1 MGIKT
6 IPFRDVEE
14 HADNMYEAVAAMFS
28 QARRELGE
36 RVLEATLQEV
46 ESDDYGVFDEVEES
60 TPDEYVEKEKVTTI
74 AINKF
79 LDGDVT
85 WRKTDEL
92 G

>member
-14 HADNMYEAVAAMFS
+14 HANNMYEAVAAMFS

-60 TPDEYVEKEKVTTI
+60 TPEEYVEKEKVTTV

-79 LDGDVT
+79 LDGDVS

>member
-1 MGIKT
+1 
-6 IPFRDVEE
+6 
-14 HADNMYEAVAAMFS
+14 
-28 QARRELGE
+28 L
-36 RVLEATLQEV
+36 
-46 ESDDYGVFDEVEES
+46 EES
-60 TPDEYVEKEKVTTI
+60 TPDEYVEKEKVTTV

>member
-14 HADNMYEAVAAMFS
+14 HAENMYEAVAAMFS

-36 RVLEATLQEV
+36 RILEATLQEV

-60 TPDEYVEKEKVTTI
+60 TPEEYVEKEKVTTV

-85 WRKTDEL
+85 WRKIDEL

>member
-60 TPDEYVEKEKVTTI
+60 TPEEYLEKEKVTTI

>member
-60 TPDEYVEKEKVTTI
+60 TPEEYVEKEKVTTV

-79 LDGDVT
+79 LEGDVT

>member
-60 TPDEYVEKEKVTTI
+60 TPEEYVEKEKVTTV

-79 LDGDVT
+79 LDGDVS

-92 G
+92 D

>member
-6 IPFRDVEE
+6 IPFRDVEK

-60 TPDEYVEKEKVTTI
+60 TPEEYVEKEKVTTV

>member
-14 HADNMYEAVAAMFS
+14 HADNMYEAVVAMFS

-60 TPDEYVEKEKVTTI
+60 TPEEYVEKEKVTTV

>member
-46 ESDDYGVFDEVEES
+46 ESDDYGVFEEVEES
-60 TPDEYVEKEKVTTI
+60 TPEEYVEKEKVTTV

-85 WRKTDEL
+85 WRKTGEL

>member
-60 TPDEYVEKEKVTTI
+60 TPEEYVEKEKVTTV

-85 WRKTDEL
+85 WRKTGEL

>member
-14 HADNMYEAVAAMFS
+14 HADNMYEAVAAKFS

-60 TPDEYVEKEKVTTI
+60 TPEEYVEKEKVTTV